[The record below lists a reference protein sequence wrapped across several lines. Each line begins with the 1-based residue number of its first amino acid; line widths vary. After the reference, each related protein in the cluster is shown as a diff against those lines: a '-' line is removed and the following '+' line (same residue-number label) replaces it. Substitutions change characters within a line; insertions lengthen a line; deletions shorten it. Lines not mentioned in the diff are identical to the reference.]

1 MQILSKETR
10 NKCLREQIAALHGTR
25 TLAVY
30 RILSRVLRSV
40 RLALYLARRLLPS
53 FPKYFEHLRQLKGAN
68 KSRRLAIEITI
79 VLIVKVILLWLIW
92 VMFFSDP
99 IAKEARQSE
108 VTRIILNQT
117 H

>member
-1 MQILSKETR
+1 MQILSK
-10 NKCLREQIAALHGTR
+10 
-25 TLAVY
+25 
-30 RILSRVLRSV
+30 
-40 RLALYLARRLLPS
+40 
-53 FPKYFEHLRQLKGAN
+53 YFKHLQQLKGAN

-79 VLIVKVILLWLIW
+79 ILIVKVILLWLIW
-92 VMFFSDP
+92 AIFFSHP